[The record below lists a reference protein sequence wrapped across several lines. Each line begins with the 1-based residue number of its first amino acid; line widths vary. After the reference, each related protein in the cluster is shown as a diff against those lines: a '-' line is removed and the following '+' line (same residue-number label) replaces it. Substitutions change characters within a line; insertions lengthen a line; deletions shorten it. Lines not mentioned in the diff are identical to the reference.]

1 MGRLPLIP
9 IPGDPVQS
17 SRATLDPVALVA
29 SVGTLLACCPIAS
42 VVGVTL
48 GLVSYNRIRKSEGR
62 LRGKRLAL
70 GCAVTSLVV
79 GVISW
84 SIGNRF
90 QTAGR
95 SAMSSEVRIAMDQFL
110 SGSVEPSAWWSD
122 VDAGGLL
129 AFQSEV
135 RDRLGQAKTAS
146 VTETD
151 IEVSLTS
158 IARFRL
164 LIESESHRAVASVTV
179 GLVTD
184 SRTFLPS
191 IRIHSLEIENQGD
204 PSLVFP
210 PREEAATPD
219 TLLTR

>member
-1 MGRLPLIP
+1 
-9 IPGDPVQS
+9 
-17 SRATLDPVALVA
+17 
-29 SVGTLLACCPIAS
+29 
-42 VVGVTL
+42 
-48 GLVSYNRIRKSEGR
+48 
-62 LRGKRLAL
+62 
-70 GCAVTSLVV
+70 
-79 GVISW
+79 
-84 SIGNRF
+84 
-90 QTAGR
+90 
-95 SAMSSEVRIAMDQFL
+95 MSSEVRIAMDQFL